1 MPTVSII
8 GAGRVGSALAL
19 SLPPDDY
26 QVTHLVYRGRKMLDN
41 IADKLPAGVKV
52 ERPEDFSGGDADIL
66 VIAVQDPYIATTA
79 DWAATAFD
87 SIQFAYHTSGAL
99 QSELLCS
106 LKNIGASI
114 GSIHPLV
121 SISEPALGKELFDG
135 SYFCIEGES
144 DAVEAGK
151 TLVEAIGGLPF
162 AIDTGFKT
170 LYHAAAVTACG
181 HLVALLDA
189 SFEMFETCGIEP
201 EDAKRV
207 LMPLVS
213 STITNLSRQDTA
225 SAMTGTFARAD
236 VETFSKH
243 VAAINEYCSE
253 EIMEIYLLLG
263 ERALELA
270 AEKGANPDRI
280 ETMRSRVAF
289 ARAKLR

>member
-1 MPTVSII
+1 MLSVSII
-8 GAGRVGSALAL
+8 GAGRVGLALAL

-26 QVTHLVYRGRKMLDN
+26 CVTHVVHRGRELLDEV
-41 IADKLPAGVKV
+41 AGLLPENANVQ
-52 ERPEDFSGGDADIL
+52 RPEEFSGGDADIL
-66 VIAVQDPYIATTA
+66 IVAVQDALIAATA
-79 DWAATAFD
+79 DWAANSFN
-87 SIQFAYHTSGAL
+87 SVSYAYHTSGAL
-99 QSELLCS
+99 QSGLLYA
-106 LKNIGASI
+106 LKNVGASL

-135 SYFCIEGES
+135 AYFCVEGEA
-144 DAVEAGK
+144 DAVETGRE
-151 TLVEAIGGLPF
+151 LVKGLGGIPF

-201 EDAKRV
+201 DDAKRI

-213 STITNLSRQDTA
+213 STVGNLTRQDTA

-243 VAAINEYCSE
+243 VTAINEMCSE

-263 ERALELA
+263 ERALKLA
-270 AEKGANPDRI
+270 AEKGVNADRI
-280 ETMRSRVAF
+280 ESMRSRVAF